1 MQYALS
7 YTHNCI
13 FYNSLLNNG
22 QAVDQEEVQA
32 LQNFRFAMDKDT
44 QLGYY
49 NRSQALVTKIKAK
62 QGDTPATWYYYYT
75 EYCQGILASLETN
88 DITGAVTKTTN
99 MLDSLETI
107 FGA

>member
-22 QAVDQEEVQA
+22 QPVDQEEVQA
-32 LQNFRFAMDKDT
+32 LQNFRFAMDEDS
-44 QLGYY
+44 QLSYY

-62 QGDTPATWYYYYT
+62 QGDTPTTWYYYYT
-75 EYCQGILASLETN
+75 TYCQSILASLEVG
-88 DITGAVTKTTN
+88 DQPGAVTKTTN
-99 MLDSLETI
+99 MLDSLESI